1 MKLRRPPSKAAFSIS
16 MGGMKSTR
24 PNATEEEERTSPFS
38 ELYQLHLDVE
48 AIARELRER
57 RKRRWG
63 PLRDHI
69 DALHEISNRLKVLDT
84 QRKANFPD
92 LHYTQTKFL

>member
-1 MKLRRPPSKAAFSIS
+1 MI
-16 MGGMKSTR
+16 GMKSKRGNPIET
-24 PNATEEEERTSPFS
+24 EERTSPFS

-69 DALHEISNRLKVLDT
+69 DALNEISVRLRVLDT
-84 QRKANFPD
+84 NRKMRFPD
-92 LHYTQTKFL
+92 LHYTETKFL